1 MRKSFRKSLDKIGT
15 KRNSKSRD
23 SIESAGT
30 DNDSIMANSI
40 EIIDEQNEEN
50 DQQKRTGSPAMP
62 PLLANPNLMLELNAK
77 LGMQRSS
84 EFSEKTGT
92 PPPIPS
98 SPKPALKD
106 SPQSPPSFTQE
117 QKPKSKIPRLSR
129 TDSLVETKE
138 EPVTEV
144 KARKVS
150 ISKIPKMIGVK
161 SSPDLI
167 SSLTAKS
174 ENQRTGKSL
183 DIIEDLE
190 TVQKARDQEGDTLSA
205 GLIIQP
211 GSKSDSNNDASDS
224 IVRGEENKTKRMTS
238 SIPKLVSSST
248 IPKNENKRSSQEK
261 LIDQDMKTETEILF
275 PDSNTSF
282 NVTNEEIINGR
293 RSSIPKL
300 MSTIQT
306 RSTLDIPDDTPRS
319 VSLPSVMASPGKVPE
334 NEESSRETKRIGS
347 LLTPRKVS
355 TSKIPQPV
363 DFKNE
368 RKDLIPAQ
376 TTPNKE
382 DTYTLKEKEE
392 ELKDSKVSAIDDKIT
407 IKQTPEIENS
417 SGKDSKDPVVLKV
430 PRTQKRSVHSIML
443 DDALS
448 EFQKEIKSTDGDDK
462 E

>member
-1 MRKSFRKSLDKIGT
+1 MGT

-23 SIESAGT
+23 SIESADT
-30 DNDSIMANSI
+30 DNDSNKANSI

-50 DQQKRTGSPAMP
+50 DQQKNTGSTAMP
-62 PLLANPNLMLELNAK
+62 AIPLLANPNLMLELNAK

-106 SPQSPPSFTQE
+106 SPQSPPSFPQE

-144 KARKVS
+144 NTRKVS

-190 TVQKARDQEGDTLSA
+190 TFEKK
-205 GLIIQP
+205 
-211 GSKSDSNNDASDS
+211 GSKSNSNNDASDS
-224 IVRGEENKTKRMTS
+224 LVREKEDQTKRMSS
-238 SIPKLVSSST
+238 SIPKLISSST
-248 IPKNENKRSSQEK
+248 IPNNANKRSSQEK
-261 LIDQDMKTETEILF
+261 LIDQEMKTETEKFF
-275 PDSNTSF
+275 PDSSTSF
-282 NVTNEEIINGR
+282 NVTNEENINIR
-293 RSSIPKL
+293 SSSIPKL
-300 MSTIQT
+300 MSPIQT
-306 RSTLDIPDDTPRS
+306 GSTLEIPEDTPRS
-319 VSLPSVMASPGKVPE
+319 VSLPSVTTSSGKVPE
-334 NEESSRETKRIGS
+334 NEESSSEAKRIRS
-347 LLTPRKVS
+347 ILTPRKVS
-355 TSKIPQPV
+355 SSKIPQPV

-368 RKDLIPAQ
+368 RKDLNPAK
-376 TTPNKE
+376 TTQNKE
-382 DTYTLKEKEE
+382 DTFTLNENEEK
-392 ELKDSKVSAIDDKIT
+392 LKDAKVSAIDDKIT
-407 IKQTPEIENS
+407 IKQTQEIEDS
-417 SGKDSKDPVVLKV
+417 SGNDSKDPVVLKL

-448 EFQKEIKSTDGDDK
+448 EFQKEIKSTDDR

>member
-1 MRKSFRKSLDKIGT
+1 MGT

-23 SIESAGT
+23 SIESADT
-30 DNDSIMANSI
+30 DNDSIKANSI

-50 DQQKRTGSPAMP
+50 DQQKNTGSTAMP
-62 PLLANPNLMLELNAK
+62 AIPLLANPNLMLELNAK

-106 SPQSPPSFTQE
+106 SPQSPPSFPQE

-129 TDSLVETKE
+129 TDSLVETRE

-144 KARKVS
+144 NTRKVS
-150 ISKIPKMIGVK
+150 VSKIPKMIGVK
-161 SSPDLI
+161 SSPELI
-167 SSLTAKS
+167 SSLTVKS

-190 TVQKARDQEGDTLSA
+190 TFQKK
-205 GLIIQP
+205 
-211 GSKSDSNNDASDS
+211 GSKSNSNNDASDS
-224 IVRGEENKTKRMTS
+224 LVRGEENQTKRMSS
-238 SIPKLVSSST
+238 SIPKLISSST
-248 IPKNENKRSSQEK
+248 IPNNANKMSSQEK
-261 LIDQDMKTETEILF
+261 LIDQEKKTEIEKFF
-275 PDSNTSF
+275 PDSSTSF
-282 NVTNEEIINGR
+282 NVTNEEITNIR
-293 RSSIPKL
+293 SSSIPKL

-306 RSTLDIPDDTPRS
+306 GSTLEIPDDTPRS
-319 VSLPSVMASPGKVPE
+319 VSLPSVITTSGKMPE
-334 NEESSRETKRIGS
+334 NEESSSETKRIRS
-347 LLTPRKVS
+347 ILTPRKVS
-355 TSKIPQPV
+355 SSKIPQPV

-368 RKDLIPAQ
+368 RKDLNPAK
-376 TTPNKE
+376 TTQNKE
-382 DTYTLKEKEE
+382 DTFTLNENEEK
-392 ELKDSKVSAIDDKIT
+392 LKDAKVSAIDDKIT
-407 IKQTPEIENS
+407 IKQTQEIEDS
-417 SGKDSKDPVVLKV
+417 SGNDLKDPVVLKL

-448 EFQKEIKSTDGDDK
+448 EFQKEIKSTDDR